1 MTVSEAQLTESTPAW
16 DAEARWNRVR
26 DHLKSEFGPRTFDSW
41 LSELSFVGLDD
52 DCAVL
57 MMPTAFK
64 ADWVRRQFAERLR
77 LLWSTGGSP
86 VKHVRIECGTVT
98 LSASEAAI
106 EAPIDAK
113 APAGDVSAAR
123 SETRS
128 FAPVREAA
136 APDPDRAPLNP
147 RYTFEA
153 FVVGKANELAYGA
166 AKTVAEGGDVVF
178 NPLFLHGI
186 TGIGKTHLM
195 HAIGWEFR
203 RRDPDAKIVYMSAE
217 KFMCE
222 FLAAMRAKDTL
233 SFKARLRSADLLLID
248 DIQFIG
254 GKETTQ
260 EEMFHTMNEIIAA
273 ERPLVISADRPPQD
287 LDGIEARV
295 RSRLAWGL
303 VADINPAEYELRLNI
318 LSEKLS
324 RMGPEASAMVSPDVV
339 DFLARKVTGNIRE
352 LEGALNRVLAY
363 SRTRGSAIDVDAA
376 RHILA
381 SVLRAHT
388 RRVTVDKIQREV
400 AEFYHIKLAD
410 MLSARRAREVARP
423 RQVAMYLAKRLTP
436 RSLPDIGR
444 RFGGRDHTTVMHAI
458 KRIEQLRAGDGEL
471 SADLERL
478 ERIIDA

>member
-1 MTVSEAQLTESTPAW
+1 MNVEKLAEAQSESWNA
-16 DAEARWNRVR
+16 AARWSEIR
-26 DHLKSEFGPRTFDSW
+26 DALKGEFGTRTFDSW
-41 LSELSFVGLDD
+41 LSDLRFVGVEDG
-52 DCAVL
+52 CAVL
-57 MMPTAFK
+57 SMPTAFK

-77 LLWSTGGSP
+77 ALWGGKGSP
-86 VKHVRIECGTVT
+86 VSHVRIDSGVEILRSVSPSAA
-98 LSASEAAI
+98 SASATGASPSGP
-106 EAPIDAK
+106 API
-113 APAGDVSAAR
+113 R
-123 SETRS
+123 ER
-128 FAPVREAA
+128 APVASQLSPPA
-136 APDPDRAPLNP
+136 LSDAPDDGILNP
-147 RYTFEA
+147 RYTFDQ

-166 AKTVAEGGDVVF
+166 ARSVAEGGMVAF

-195 HAIGWEFR
+195 HAIGWEYR
-203 RRDPDAKIVYMSAE
+203 RRDPRARVVYMSAE

-222 FLAAMRAKDTL
+222 FLAAMRARDTL
-233 SFKARLRSADLLLID
+233 AFKQRLRSADLLLVD

-254 GKETTQ
+254 GKDSTQ
-260 EEMFHTMNEIIAA
+260 EEMFHTMNDIMAA
-273 ERPLVISADRPPQD
+273 ERPLVISADRSPQD
-287 LDGIEARV
+287 LDGVEARV

-318 LSEKLS
+318 LNEKLG
-324 RMGPEASAMVSPDVV
+324 RMGLEANGYVSDEVV

-363 SRTRGSAIDVDAA
+363 SRTRGAAIDVDQA
-376 RHILA
+376 RQVLA

-388 RRVTVDKIQREV
+388 RRVTVDRIQREV
-400 AEFYHIKLAD
+400 ADFYHIKLSD

-423 RQVAMYLAKRLTP
+423 RQIAMYLAKRLTP

-471 SADLERL
+471 SADIERL

>member
-1 MTVSEAQLTESTPAW
+1 MTANQTMTIGTAAGVEAW
-16 DAEARWNRVR
+16 DAPARWDRIR
-26 DHLKSEFGPRTFDSW
+26 ESLKLEFGTRTFDSW
-41 LSELSFVGLDD
+41 LSQLAFVGLED

-57 MMPTAFK
+57 SMPTAFK
-64 ADWVRRQFAERLR
+64 ADWVRRQFSERLR
-77 LLWSTGGSP
+77 VLWAAGGSP
-86 VKHVRIECGTVT
+86 VTHVRIETG
-98 LSASEAAI
+98 AAVL
-106 EAPIDAK
+106 APSPIADAQPV
-113 APAGDVSAAR
+113 AAVDADMPA
-123 SETRS
+123 E
-128 FAPVREAA
+128 VREGAH
-136 APDPDRAPLNP
+136 LNP

-166 AKTVAEGGDVVF
+166 ARTVADGGALTF

-186 TGIGKTHLM
+186 TGLGKTHLM

-203 RRDPDAKIVYMSAE
+203 RRDPDAKVVYMSAE

-233 SFKARLRSADLLLID
+233 SFKQRLRSADLLLID

-295 RSRLAWGL
+295 RSRLGWGL

-318 LSEKLS
+318 LNEKVA
-324 RMGPEASAMVSPDVV
+324 RMGGDAMAMVTPEVV

-352 LEGALNRVLAY
+352 LEGALNRVIAY
-363 SRTRGSAIDVDAA
+363 SRTRGQPIDVDVA
-376 RHILA
+376 RQVLA

-388 RRVTVDKIQREV
+388 RRVTVDRIQREV
-400 AEFYHIKLAD
+400 ADFYHIKLAD
-410 MLSARRAREVARP
+410 MLSARRARDVARP
-423 RQVAMYLAKRLTP
+423 RQIAMYLAKRLTP

-444 RFGGRDHTTVMHAI
+444 RFGGRDHTTVMHAV
-458 KRIEQLRAGDGEL
+458 KRIESLRAGDGEL
-471 SADLERL
+471 SADIERL

>member
-1 MTVSEAQLTESTPAW
+1 MAAGEAISEDQPATLKPW
-16 DAEARWNRVR
+16 DAEARW
-26 DHLKSEFGPRTFDSW
+26 LKIREMLRSEFGARTFDSW
-41 LSELSFVGLDD
+41 LSELAFVGVDD
-52 DCAVL
+52 GDCAVM
-57 MMPTAFK
+57 MMPSAFK
-64 ADWVRRQFAERLR
+64 ADWVRRQFSDRLR
-77 LLWSTGGSP
+77 LLWAAGGSP
-86 VKHVRIECGTVT
+86 VSHVRIETGAAVLTAQ
-98 LSASEAAI
+98 SPQGEAARAEAAMPVI
-106 EAPIDAK
+106 ES
-113 APAGDVSAAR
+113 APAY
-123 SETRS
+123 
-128 FAPVREAA
+128 
-136 APDPDRAPLNP
+136 PDAAPLNP
-147 RYTFEA
+147 RYTFEG

-166 AKTVAEGGDVVF
+166 AKTVADGGEVMF

-195 HAIGWEFR
+195 HAIGWEYR
-203 RRDPDAKIVYMSAE
+203 RREPAAKVVYMSAE

-318 LSEKLS
+318 LQEKLS
-324 RMGPEASAMVSPDVV
+324 RMGGDAAAMVSDEVI

-363 SRTRGSAIDVDAA
+363 SRTRGAAIDVDMA
-376 RHILA
+376 RQVLA

-388 RRVTVDKIQREV
+388 RRVTVDRIQREV
-400 AEFYHIKLAD
+400 ADFYHIKLAD
-410 MLSARRAREVARP
+410 MLSARRARDVARP
-423 RQVAMYLAKRLTP
+423 RQIAMYLAKRLTP

-444 RFGGRDHTTVMHAI
+444 RFGGRDHTTVMHAV
-458 KRIEQLRAGDGEL
+458 KRIESLRAGDGEL
-471 SADLERL
+471 SADIERL